1 MTFQAFDPITSI
13 SFNVPSAHHSIR
25 PRRSQQLAVRAD
37 GQGQDLA
44 RVAKLAFFTFLN
56 LGELPLPARLFRV
69 DVPSEALWSVVR
81 LLNLF
86 GRSSGRCEGGS

>member
-1 MTFQAFDPITSI
+1 MTFQAFDPIASI
-13 SFNVPSAHHSIR
+13 AFNVPSADHSIR
-25 PRRSQQLAVRAD
+25 PGRAQLLAVRAD

-44 RVAKLAFFTFLN
+44 RVAKLAFFAFLD
-56 LGELPLPARLFRV
+56 LGELPLSARLFRV

-86 GRSSGRCEGGS
+86 GRSGGRREGGS